1 MSSSPSNAIQETIKI
16 ALDAADI
23 ATEAANEYN
32 RIKKDFTKSEAM
44 VQRIYRYS
52 FLLFVIVAII
62 CVLFTS
68 VLMMFYAR
76 SINQL
81 DYLTKTNREA
91 LVVFAENVDKV
102 NDNIVNITALENRAK
117 SLQKKG
123 DERDKKLTEIAESIA
138 MTQQYFNAKISGTN
152 VKLSE
157 TQDALVQRMDTTGTG
172 IKESMQTVI
181 KSVKSMDEVM
191 NTLKRN
197 KEDEILEAIAK
208 LGRKQNAMEIRLE
221 EIAKIRVS
229 AQNAGGNG
237 GENLPTAISNNL
249 GVVKNAAVQKKDS
262 GVLKYP

>member
-32 RIKKDFTKSEAM
+32 RIKKEFTKSEVM

-52 FLLFVIVAII
+52 FLLFVTVAII

-102 NDNIVNITALENRAK
+102 NENIVNITTLEARTKA
-117 SLQKKG
+117 LQKNG
-123 DERDKKLTEIAESIA
+123 EARDKKLIEIAESIA

-157 TQDALVQRMDTTGTG
+157 TQDALIQRMDTTSEG
-172 IKESMQTVI
+172 IKESMYTVTKSI
-181 KSVKSMDEVM
+181 KTMDESVI
-191 NTLKRN
+191 TLQRN

-208 LGRKQNAMEIRLE
+208 MARAQREIELRIE
-221 EIAKIRVS
+221 ELSKMRVT
-229 AQNAGGNG
+229 AAPGA
-237 GENLPTAISNNL
+237 LPTAVSSNL
-249 GVVKNAAVQKKDS
+249 GVVKNAAVQKKSD
-262 GVLKYP
+262 GALKYP

>member
-32 RIKKDFTKSEAM
+32 RIKKEFTKSEVM

-52 FLLFVIVAII
+52 FLLFVTVAII

-81 DYLTKTNREA
+81 EYLTKTNREA
-91 LVVFAENVDKV
+91 LVVFAENVEKV
-102 NDNIVNITALENRAK
+102 NDNITNITSLERLTSK
-117 SLQKKG
+117 IQKG
-123 DERDKKLTEIAESIA
+123 NDIRDKKLVEIAESIA

-157 TQDALVQRMDTTGTG
+157 TQDALIQRMDTTTESV
-172 IKESMQTVI
+172 KESMYGVT
-181 KSVKSMDEVM
+181 KSLKEMDTNVVE
-191 NTLKRN
+191 LKRN
-197 KEDEILEAIAK
+197 KEEEILEAVADVM
-208 LGRKQNAMEIRLE
+208 RKQKTIEMRLE
-221 EIAKIRVS
+221 EISKMRLAAPGAVAASAK
-229 AQNAGGNG
+229 
-237 GENLPTAISNNL
+237 T
-249 GVVKNAAVQKKDS
+249 AAVEKKDD
-262 GVLKYP
+262 GELKYP